1 MTVTVIRE
9 QEILRE
15 AVDVLWE
22 HLSPA
27 KTVRLWATWQMGEG
41 DYLALRD
48 RLFEGESVATLFE
61 KVRAYQEREDREERP
76 LSGE

>member
-9 QEILRE
+9 QEVLRE
-15 AVDVLWE
+15 AVGVLWE

-27 KTVRLWATWQMGEG
+27 KAVRLWATWQMGEG

-48 RLFEGESVATLFE
+48 QLFEGESVATLFE
-61 KVRAYQEREDREERP
+61 EVRAYQEREDERN
-76 LSGE
+76 S

>member
-1 MTVTVIRE
+1 MTVTVVRE

-27 KTVRLWATWQMGEG
+27 KVVRLWAAWQIGEG
-41 DYLALRD
+41 DYLALRAQ
-48 RLFEGESVATLFE
+48 LFEGESVATLFE
-61 KVRAYQEREDREERP
+61 KVQAYQQHED
-76 LSGE
+76 

>member
-9 QEILRE
+9 QEVLRE

-27 KTVRLWATWQMGEG
+27 KVVRLWAAWQMGEG

-48 RLFEGESVATLFE
+48 QLFEGESVATLFE
-61 KVRAYQEREDREERP
+61 KVLAYQEHEGNGNGEE
-76 LSGE
+76 